1 MIHTF
6 EYNWCIEHDFEPTL
20 DAFNSLWQNKT
31 AVTAFA
37 DQLGART
44 QELAKDEVRR
54 SPFTVNAA
62 TAGFAHIGGKLD
74 DITCV
79 VAVVNCEGSDE

>member
-1 MIHTF
+1 M
-6 EYNWCIEHDFEPTL
+6 EPTL
-20 DAFNSLWQNKT
+20 ESFNAMWQNQA

-37 DQLGART
+37 TMLGERT
-44 QELAKDEVRR
+44 QEFAKDEVRR

-62 TAGFAHIGGKLD
+62 SSGYAHIGGKLD

-79 VAVVNCEGSDE
+79 VAVVNTNATSN